1 MSAFEH
7 IAGRAR
13 TAAILWITIN
23 RPAALN
29 ALNPLAH
36 RELSA
41 ALDGFAADPALRVAV
56 ITGAGERAFC
66 VGSDLKA
73 RADRQ
78 RGRSSADR
86 LRRHL
91 ASLRSR

>member
-1 MSAFEH
+1 MSALR
-7 IAGRAR
+7 AYLGRAR

-23 RPAALN
+23 RPAGAER
-29 ALNPLAH
+29 ARPRSPH

-41 ALDGFAADPALRVAV
+41 ALDTLRRRCRRLRVAV

-73 RADRQ
+73 RADHQ
-78 RGRSSADR
+78 CG
-86 LRRHL
+86 
-91 ASLRSR
+91 